1 MAPIRQVAP
10 GGNVEFEVDAA
21 SQHAAWRVAGKRASV
36 TRARAVA
43 GDEAVDRILRAV
55 IAQLRDTAVTAGEDS
70 AALRSFAAKIWA
82 GRHGGVV
89 TPASD
94 ESNRLF

>member
-21 SQHAAWRVAGKRASV
+21 SQHAAWRVAGKRATV

-43 GDEAVDRILRAV
+43 GDEAVDRILRTV
-55 IAQLRDTAVTAGEDS
+55 VAQLRGDAVTAGDDS
-70 AALRSFAAKIWA
+70 AALRTFAAMIWA
-82 GRHGGVV
+82 GRNGG
-89 TPASD
+89 TTAQAGT
-94 ESNRLF
+94 EQNRLF

>member
-10 GGNVEFEVDAA
+10 GGNVEFEVDVA

-43 GDEAVDRILRAV
+43 GDEAVDQILRGV
-55 IAQLRDTAVTAGEDS
+55 IAQLREAATTAGEDG
-70 AALRSFAAKIWA
+70 AALRAFAAKIWA
-82 GRHGGVV
+82 GRNGGAAA
-89 TPASD
+89 PADD
-94 ESNRLF
+94 EQNRLF

>member
-43 GDEAVDRILRAV
+43 GDEAVDRILRDV
-55 IAQLRDTAVTAGEDS
+55 IAQLRDAAVTAGEDS
-70 AALRSFAAKIWA
+70 AALRSFAATIWA
-82 GRHGGVV
+82 GRNGGVA

-94 ESNRLF
+94 QSNRLF